1 MNVGRFARENSR
13 VIVFA
18 VFVVTLAGA
27 YAMTT
32 LPSGIYP
39 EVEFPRIVA
48 VAHSGDLSPRLMMIA
63 VTRRLEE
70 AAREVL
76 GVRRV
81 RSRTIRGSAELSVVF
96 NADANMPYALQ
107 LMQGKIDEAR
117 ADMPAGT
124 AVRAERM
131 TPSFFPMMEFNV
143 TGPLPAADLRDIA
156 MFQIRPLLSR
166 IPGVASVNVDA
177 SDEREVSVIVDP
189 KKLNA
194 VKVTLDQIAEA
205 LKNTNTITSVGR
217 LPKDYLQYLVLATGE
232 ITSLD
237 DVRHVVVAF
246 KNQTPIYL
254 GDIAEVREGVVDRTT
269 LITGSGQPAAVLSIA
284 RQIGGNIIAVA
295 DGVERTLKEN
305 ASSLP
310 PAIRISKVYD
320 LAAFVRESVRS
331 VAEAILIGSMLAV
344 FVLLLFLRD
353 WRATLVAATTLPL
366 TIVGS
371 FFILRAAHGTIN
383 LMSMGGLAIA
393 IGLVIDDAIV
403 IVENIHRHLMAGE
416 TPVAAADHGTNE
428 LVGAVIG
435 STLTTVVVFVPL
447 GMLQGVVGEFFAA
460 LSLTLSGAVLLSL
473 VYALL
478 FIPVPA
484 ARFLKARRAPGTEH
498 PTPSTQHP
506 APAEG
511 AHLSDAPHDS
521 GWMAR
526 RYESFLTGALGRPLL
541 VIVATVAIA
550 VVGALLYFRLETG
563 FLPEMDEGG
572 YVIDYVTPTGTS
584 LMETDKMLKR
594 LESVLQ
600 ETPEV
605 AGFIRRTGTEM
616 GMFAT
621 EQNTGDILVRLKP
634 RSAREKDVDE
644 VISEQREKFAEA
656 LPGMEIEFVKLL
668 QDMLGDLQGVPEP
681 VEVKVFGDDIGTLA
695 TVAERIEEK
704 LSKIEGLVD
713 LVGPRRGNPEL
724 EVRIDPTKAAK
735 LGFTTQEIST
745 QLADGLLGDVATEV
759 RRADRLIDLR
769 VRYPDTY
776 RFDPAWIREYPLIT
790 KEGATVPLSSAAEV
804 VPIEG
809 AAQLYREDLK
819 QMVPIT
825 GRLENRGM
833 GSVIADVKRV
843 LAAERLPVGYT
854 YEIGGEYETQQ
865 ESFQSLLLVLAVA
878 LLLVFGLL
886 VAQFRRFSAAAVIMS
901 AAPLSLVGAFGLLIV
916 TRTPLNVSS
925 FMGLILLIG
934 LIVKNGIILIDYADR
949 LEDEGLGRRD
959 ALVRAGAIR
968 LRPILMTTLCTLFG
982 LLPLALGLGA
992 GAELQKP
999 LAVAVIGGLSVS
1011 TIVTLVFVPTMMSL
1025 LPQRS
1030 APPTST

>member
-1 MNVGRFARENSR
+1 M
-13 VIVFA
+13 
-18 VFVVTLAGA
+18 
-27 YAMTT
+27 
-32 LPSGIYP
+32 
-39 EVEFPRIVA
+39 
-48 VAHSGDLSPRLMMIA
+48 
-63 VTRRLEE
+63 
-70 AAREVL
+70 
-76 GVRRV
+76 
-81 RSRTIRGSAELSVVF
+81 
-96 NADANMPYALQ
+96 
-107 LMQGKIDEAR
+107 
-117 ADMPAGT
+117 
-124 AVRAERM
+124 
-131 TPSFFPMMEFNV
+131 
-143 TGPLPAADLRDIA
+143 
-156 MFQIRPLLSR
+156 
-166 IPGVASVNVDA
+166 
-177 SDEREVSVIVDP
+177 
-189 KKLNA
+189 
-194 VKVTLDQIAEA
+194 
-205 LKNTNTITSVGR
+205 
-217 LPKDYLQYLVLATGE
+217 
-232 ITSLD
+232 
-237 DVRHVVVAF
+237 
-246 KNQTPIYL
+246 
-254 GDIAEVREGVVDRTT
+254 
-269 LITGSGQPAAVLSIA
+269 
-284 RQIGGNIIAVA
+284 
-295 DGVERTLKEN
+295 
-305 ASSLP
+305 
-310 PAIRISKVYD
+310 
-320 LAAFVRESVRS
+320 
-331 VAEAILIGSMLAV
+331 
-344 FVLLLFLRD
+344 
-353 WRATLVAATTLPL
+353 
-366 TIVGS
+366 
-371 FFILRAAHGTIN
+371 
-383 LMSMGGLAIA
+383 
-393 IGLVIDDAIV
+393 
-403 IVENIHRHLMAGE
+403 
-416 TPVAAADHGTNE
+416 
-428 LVGAVIG
+428 
-435 STLTTVVVFVPL
+435 
-447 GMLQGVVGEFFAA
+447 
-460 LSLTLSGAVLLSL
+460 
-473 VYALL
+473 
-478 FIPVPA
+478 
-484 ARFLKARRAPGTEH
+484 
-498 PTPSTQHP
+498 
-506 APAEG
+506 
-511 AHLSDAPHDS
+511 
-521 GWMAR
+521 
-526 RYESFLTGALGRPLL
+526 
-541 VIVATVAIA
+541 
-550 VVGALLYFRLETG
+550 
-563 FLPEMDEGG
+563 
-572 YVIDYVTPTGTS
+572 
-584 LMETDKMLKR
+584 
-594 LESVLQ
+594 
-600 ETPEV
+600 
-605 AGFIRRTGTEM
+605 
-616 GMFAT
+616 
-621 EQNTGDILVRLKP
+621 
-634 RSAREKDVDE
+634 
-644 VISEQREKFAEA
+644 ISEQREKFAEA

-825 GRLENRGM
+825 GRLENRDM

-999 LAVAVIGGLSVS
+999 LAIAVIGGLTVS

-1025 LPQRS
+1025 LPQRHPS
-1030 APPTST
+1030 S

>member
-1 MNVGRFARENSR
+1 
-13 VIVFA
+13 
-18 VFVVTLAGA
+18 
-27 YAMTT
+27 
-32 LPSGIYP
+32 
-39 EVEFPRIVA
+39 
-48 VAHSGDLSPRLMMIA
+48 
-63 VTRRLEE
+63 
-70 AAREVL
+70 
-76 GVRRV
+76 
-81 RSRTIRGSAELSVVF
+81 
-96 NADANMPYALQ
+96 
-107 LMQGKIDEAR
+107 
-117 ADMPAGT
+117 
-124 AVRAERM
+124 
-131 TPSFFPMMEFNV
+131 
-143 TGPLPAADLRDIA
+143 
-156 MFQIRPLLSR
+156 
-166 IPGVASVNVDA
+166 
-177 SDEREVSVIVDP
+177 
-189 KKLNA
+189 
-194 VKVTLDQIAEA
+194 
-205 LKNTNTITSVGR
+205 
-217 LPKDYLQYLVLATGE
+217 
-232 ITSLD
+232 
-237 DVRHVVVAF
+237 
-246 KNQTPIYL
+246 
-254 GDIAEVREGVVDRTT
+254 
-269 LITGSGQPAAVLSIA
+269 
-284 RQIGGNIIAVA
+284 
-295 DGVERTLKEN
+295 
-305 ASSLP
+305 
-310 PAIRISKVYD
+310 
-320 LAAFVRESVRS
+320 
-331 VAEAILIGSMLAV
+331 
-344 FVLLLFLRD
+344 
-353 WRATLVAATTLPL
+353 
-366 TIVGS
+366 
-371 FFILRAAHGTIN
+371 
-383 LMSMGGLAIA
+383 
-393 IGLVIDDAIV
+393 
-403 IVENIHRHLMAGE
+403 
-416 TPVAAADHGTNE
+416 
-428 LVGAVIG
+428 
-435 STLTTVVVFVPL
+435 
-447 GMLQGVVGEFFAA
+447 
-460 LSLTLSGAVLLSL
+460 
-473 VYALL
+473 
-478 FIPVPA
+478 
-484 ARFLKARRAPGTEH
+484 
-498 PTPSTQHP
+498 
-506 APAEG
+506 
-511 AHLSDAPHDS
+511 
-521 GWMAR
+521 
-526 RYESFLTGALGRPLL
+526 
-541 VIVATVAIA
+541 
-550 VVGALLYFRLETG
+550 
-563 FLPEMDEGG
+563 
-572 YVIDYVTPTGTS
+572 
-584 LMETDKMLKR
+584 
-594 LESVLQ
+594 
-600 ETPEV
+600 
-605 AGFIRRTGTEM
+605 
-616 GMFAT
+616 
-621 EQNTGDILVRLKP
+621 
-634 RSAREKDVDE
+634 
-644 VISEQREKFAEA
+644 
-656 LPGMEIEFVKLL
+656 MEIEFVKLL

-825 GRLENRGM
+825 GRLENRDM

-1025 LPQRS
+1025 LPARQS
-1030 APPTST
+1030 ANQKSI